1 MPEIIEDDYDFKVNE
16 YGSIQYFLLLNPDI
30 TTEDME
36 EVEDFLQKENKN
48 LKL

>member
-36 EVEDFLQKENKN
+36 EILEKIM
-48 LKL
+48 